1 MITEMEIREIE
12 EAKDDSNR
20 MFRAVKNLQRMKT
33 KTPLTIDS
41 DGGVTKDPD
50 KQTVII
56 SGFFKSMFT
65 DQNAKEIEHIPPAEM
80 RQPFTE
86 NEKKVSS
93 KKLEKQQKPGID
105 EITAEHLK
113 NGPDLVYEKIA
124 TLLNHTAAT
133 GDFPKELNCGVLIPL
148 QKPGKKTG
156 TTSEPSTYDTIVN
169 DQKNTSYL
177 SDQKNWGESRP
188 TDATFTSRI

>member
-1 MITEMEIREIE
+1 MEIREIE

-86 NEKKVSS
+86 NEKKVST
-93 KKLEKQQKPGID
+93 KLSQQRRM
-105 EITAEHLK
+105 
-113 NGPDLVYEKIA
+113 V
-124 TLLNHTAAT
+124 
-133 GDFPKELNCGVLIPL
+133 
-148 QKPGKKTG
+148 Q
-156 TTSEPSTYDTIVN
+156 
-169 DQKNTSYL
+169 
-177 SDQKNWGESRP
+177 
-188 TDATFTSRI
+188 